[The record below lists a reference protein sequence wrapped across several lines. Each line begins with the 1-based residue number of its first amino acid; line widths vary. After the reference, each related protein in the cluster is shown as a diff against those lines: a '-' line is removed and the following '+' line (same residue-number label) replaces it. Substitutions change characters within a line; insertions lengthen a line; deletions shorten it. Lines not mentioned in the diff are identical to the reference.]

1 MLRFLLSPFFRFFC
15 LLALLLPVPAYSA
28 GIPVIDAT
36 NLAQTTISAME
47 AVNQT
52 LKQIEEYA
60 LQLRQYEDQIKNTLA
75 PSAYIWS
82 QAQKTMNNVLALQ
95 DQLAYYSRVAG
106 NLDGYLEKFG
116 NPGFYRSSPYFAAPS
131 TDPATLEKQRR
142 EVMQAEEW
150 GLEAQKKT
158 NDNVARTLEQQQ
170 EALALDASRLEEL
183 QSAAQTAQGRLE
195 AIQYTNQLLA
205 QQSNQMLQLRGALM
219 AKMAADNAR
228 EQTNAAREA
237 RAQAA
242 WEKAHESRY
251 EKSPEVS
258 WKLF

>member
-95 DQLAYYSRVAG
+95 DQLAYYSKVAG

-142 EVMQAEEW
+142 QAEEW

-170 EALALDASRLEEL
+170 EALARDASRLEEL

-237 RAQAA
+237 RERAA
-242 WEKAHESRY
+242 WEKAYESRY
-251 EKSPEVS
+251 EENPKKY
-258 WKLF
+258 W

>member
-1 MLRFLLSPFFRFFC
+1 MKKALFSAFLFGVTF
-15 LLALLLPVPAYSA
+15 LPASAHSA
-28 GIPVIDAT
+28 GIPVIDTT

-60 LQLRQYEDQIKNTLA
+60 LQLQQYEDQIKNTLA
-75 PSAYIWS
+75 PAAYIWS

-95 DQLAYYSRVAG
+95 DQFVYYSKLAG

-116 NPGFYRSSPYFAAPS
+116 TPNFYRSSPYFSAPS
-131 TDPATLEKQRR
+131 KDPATLEKQRQ

-170 EALALDASRLEEL
+170 EALKRDASRLEEL
-183 QSAAQTAQGRLE
+183 QATAQTAQGRLE

-228 EQTNAAREA
+228 EQTIAAREA
-237 RAQAA
+237 RTRAA
-242 WEKAHESRY
+242 MEKAHESRY
-251 EKSPEVS
+251 EKSPRIG
-258 WKLF
+258 WTAF

>member
-1 MLRFLLSPFFRFFC
+1 MSRSGSFS
-15 LLALLLPVPAYSA
+15 LAVFILGVTLLPVPAHSA
-28 GIPVIDAT
+28 GIPVIDST

-75 PSAYIWS
+75 PSAYIWA
-82 QAQKTMNNVLALQ
+82 QARKTMNNVLALQ
-95 DQLAYYSRVAG
+95 DQLTYYYKVAG
-106 NLDGYLEKFG
+106 DLDGYLERFG
-116 NPGFYRSSPYFAAPS
+116 NPNYYRSSPYFKEPS
-131 TDPATLEKQRR
+131 DDPETLEKQRL
-142 EVMQAEEW
+142 EIMQAEEW

-205 QQSNQMLQLRGALM
+205 QQSAQMLQLRGVLM

-228 EQTNAAREA
+228 EQTNAARDA
-237 RAQAA
+237 RVRAA

-251 EKSPEVS
+251 VESPKVS

>member
-95 DQLAYYSRVAG
+95 DQLAYYSKVAG

-170 EALALDASRLEEL
+170 EALARDASRLEEL

-251 EKSPEVS
+251 VESPRIG
-258 WKLF
+258 WMAF

>member
-1 MLRFLLSPFFRFFC
+1 MSRSGSFSLAVFLLGVT
-15 LLALLLPVPAYSA
+15 LLPVPAHSA
-28 GIPVIDAT
+28 GIPVIDST

-60 LQLRQYEDQIKNTLA
+60 LQLRQYEDQLKNTLA
-75 PSAYIWS
+75 PSAYIWA
-82 QAQKTMNNVLALQ
+82 QARKTMNNVLALQ
-95 DQLAYYSRVAG
+95 DQLTYYYKVAG
-106 NLDGYLEKFG
+106 DLDGYLERFG
-116 NPGFYRSSPYFAAPS
+116 NPNFYRSSPYFKEPS
-131 TDPATLEKQRR
+131 DDPETLEKQRL
-142 EVMQAEEW
+142 EVIQAEEW

-183 QSAAQTAQGRLE
+183 QSAAQTARGRLE

-205 QQSNQMLQLRGALM
+205 QQSAQMLQLRGVLM

-237 RAQAA
+237 RTQAA

-251 EKSPEVS
+251 VESPKVS